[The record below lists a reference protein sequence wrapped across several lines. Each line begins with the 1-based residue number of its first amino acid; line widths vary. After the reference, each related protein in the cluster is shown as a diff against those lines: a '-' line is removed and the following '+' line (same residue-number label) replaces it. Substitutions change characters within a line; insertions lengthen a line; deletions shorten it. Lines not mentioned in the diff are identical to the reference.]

1 MPGSDKHE
9 LYHSYH
15 SRGPQHQAPRCSSCI
30 SYHSTSIVRSC
41 REDKLCGKHF
51 SLQIINTHITTSL
64 LSKSGDGSCY
74 SVLREAAETT
84 KHGAINPCDVLQ
96 KWRLK
101 NRNLAHKDKRTA
113 KKQHENAG
121 CEV

>member
-1 MPGSDKHE
+1 M
-9 LYHSYH
+9 
-15 SRGPQHQAPRCSSCI
+15 
-30 SYHSTSIVRSC
+30 RSC

-51 SLQIINTHITTSL
+51 SLQVINTHITTSL

-96 KWRLK
+96 KWISKRGWV
-101 NRNLAHKDKRTA
+101 NKDRSAA
-113 KKQHENAG
+113 KKYKRVTVEGAKLRSDLN
-121 CEV
+121 EL